1 MDAPGV
7 AFSADATFSMVPQ
20 MTDATITAFRLE
32 DCIDLGRYPIAD
44 LRSAPARVLIG
55 TCHRQL
61 ADDGCVVLKDFVRP
75 DMLSRLEAE
84 TERLSPDAHLNE
96 TETNPYNAAAD
107 PSLPPEHPKN
117 RFDDRT
123 NGFVAGDRI
132 AAGTILRTIYHD
144 PAFKAFIASVVGEDE
159 VYEFADPLADLV
171 VNVLKEGRQHPWHF
185 DSNDFIVTMQTRK
198 PEGGGVFQ
206 YAPGIRGAQGENFGG
221 VQAILD
227 GDHSMLKT
235 LELTPGDLQ
244 IFFGRN
250 ALHRVTPV
258 VGPRERHT
266 VIFAYAKEPGFVGR
280 PERAKAIFGRMA
292 PVHERM
298 MKEGVVRA
306 DALSD

>member
-1 MDAPGV
+1 
-7 AFSADATFSMVPQ
+7 
-20 MTDATITAFRLE
+20 MTDATFTAFRIE
-32 DCIDLGRYPIAD
+32 DCIDLERYPITD
-44 LRSAPARVLIG
+44 HHSEARRLLVDM
-55 TCHRQL
+55 CRQQL

-75 DMLSRLEAE
+75 EMLTRLEAE
-84 TERLSPDAHLNE
+84 TERLSPNAHQNE
-96 TETNPYNAAAD
+96 TETNPYNSAAD

-132 AAGTILRTIYHD
+132 EPDTILRTIYHNLD
-144 PAFKAFIASVVGEDE
+144 FKSFIAAVVGEDE
-159 VYEFADPLADLV
+159 IHEFADPLADLV

-206 YAPGIRGAQGENFGG
+206 YAPGIRGAHGENFEG

-227 GDHSMLKT
+227 GDHSALKS

-250 ALHRVTPV
+250 SLHRVSPV
-258 VGPRERHT
+258 QGKRERHT

-292 PVHERM
+292 PIHERM
-298 MKEGVVRA
+298 LSEAVVRT

>member
-1 MDAPGV
+1 
-7 AFSADATFSMVPQ
+7 
-20 MTDATITAFRLE
+20 MTDAARTAFRLS
-32 DCIDLGRYPIAD
+32 DCIDLQRYPITD
-44 LRSAPARVLIG
+44 PRSDVGQALIAR
-55 TCHRQL
+55 CRQQL

-75 DMLSRLEAE
+75 EMLSHLETE
-84 TERLSPDAHLNE
+84 TERLSPDAHINK
-96 TETNPYNAAAD
+96 TKTNPYNSPAD

-117 RFDDRT
+117 RFEDRT

-132 AAGTILRTIYHD
+132 DRGTILRTIYHHPD
-144 PAFKAFIASVVGEDE
+144 FKAFIAAVVGEAE
-159 VYEFADPLADLV
+159 VHEFADPLADLV

-198 PEGGGVFQ
+198 PHGGGVFQ
-206 YAPGIRGAQGENFGG
+206 YAPGIRGAQGENFDG
-221 VQAILD
+221 VQEILD
-227 GDHSMLKT
+227 GDHSELKS
-235 LELTPGDLQ
+235 LELSPGDVQ

-250 ALHRVTPV
+250 SLHRVTPV
-258 VGPRERHT
+258 KGPRERHT

-298 MKEGVVRA
+298 LQEGVVRA

>member
-1 MDAPGV
+1 
-7 AFSADATFSMVPQ
+7 
-20 MTDATITAFRLE
+20 MTDATCAAFDLGA
-32 DCIDLGRYPIAD
+32 CIDLSRYPID
-44 LRSAPARVLIG
+44 APDGDSGKALIG
-55 TCHRQL
+55 ECRRQL
-61 ADDGCVVLKDFVRP
+61 ADDGCIVLKDFVRP
-75 DMLSRLEAE
+75 EMLTRLEAE
-84 TERLSPDAHLNE
+84 TERLSPEAHLNE
-96 TETNPYNAAAD
+96 TETNPYNSAAD
-107 PSLPPEHPKN
+107 PALPPEHPKN

-132 AAGTILRTIYHD
+132 AQGTILRTIYHD
-144 PAFKAFIASVVGEDE
+144 PSFKAFIAAVVGEDE
-159 VYEFADPLADLV
+159 VHEFADPLADLV

-206 YAPGIRGAQGENFGG
+206 YAPGIRGAEGENFEG

-227 GDHSMLKT
+227 GDHSALRS

-250 ALHRVTPV
+250 SLHRVSPV
-258 VGPRERHT
+258 EGTRERHT
-266 VIFAYAKEPGFVGR
+266 VIFAYAREPGFVGR
-280 PERAKAIFGRMA
+280 PERAKAIFGRLA

-298 MKEGVVRA
+298 LSEGVVRA